1 MAPALAR
8 PRIPLHNLNLNPNLN
23 LKPEIRIKIMIMI
36 RNANSWPSSPG
47 QVITRIDLPGGTVH
61 IAVMSFDIS
70 PLLDQWDYLPGQ
82 VVVRKFLGKD
92 GEEKIQLRVDLG
104 LLQMNARGRPD
115 GKHPYGRES
124 LLEYY
129 QAQME
134 KFQKERRGDE
144 KSFRLTPEDCGR
156 LQQEALQYHH
166 RYICL
171 FQLEDYN
178 TVLRDTERNLK
189 VFDFVEQHAGTEEIA
204 WALQQ
209 FRPQLLMMQ
218 IRARGALALK
228 ANRYDQVLQLVESGL
243 EELRQFY
250 RQYER
255 MDLMEQSGEI
265 QSLESWL
272 QEIQA
277 KRPLSPRER
286 LESALSEAVRNEDY
300 EKAAQVRDALRNLQT
315 EK

>member
-1 MAPALAR
+1 MR
-8 PRIPLHNLNLNPNLN
+8 PG
-23 LKPEIRIKIMIMI
+23 IR
-36 RNANSWPSSPG
+36 R
-47 QVITRIDLPGGTVH
+47 QTEFVVRIDLERGRVH
-61 IAVMSFDIS
+61 IASMSFDIS
-70 PLLDQWDYLPGQ
+70 PILDQWDYQPGQ
-82 VVVRKFLGKD
+82 LVVRRFQARD
-92 GEEKIQLRVDLG
+92 GVEKIQLRVDLG
-104 LLQMNARGRPD
+104 VLQMNAQGRPD

-124 LLEYY
+124 LLDYY

-134 KFQKERRGDE
+134 RFQTERRGDE

-171 FQLEDYN
+171 FQLEEFDA
-178 TVLRDTERNLK
+178 VLRDTQRNLQ
-189 VFDFVEQHAGTEEIA
+189 VFDFVQQHAGSEELA

-209 FRPQLLMMQ
+209 FRPQLLMMR
-218 IRARGALALK
+218 IRARGAIALK

-250 RQYER
+250 REHER
-255 MDLMEQSGEI
+255 TDLLEQSGEI

-277 KRPLSPRER
+277 KRPRTARER
-286 LESALSEAVRNEDY
+286 LESALNEAVRNEDY

-315 EK
+315 EN